1 MDIFGDGAIWVAL
14 FLNVFFQVVLF
25 GPLAGW
31 IGKTKGKAGVGFA
44 LGALL
49 GLLGLIIVWVMK
61 PTEEFTIKQEEEAK
75 ALRGYVR
82 TCPHCA
88 EEIKQEAKKCKHCG
102 SNLAD

>member
-1 MDIFGDGAIWVAL
+1 MDDLVVTIALTLGVIFQLAV
-14 FLNVFFQVVLF
+14 F

-31 IGKTKGKAGVGFA
+31 IGKTKGKAAVGFA
-44 LGALL
+44 LGALF
-49 GLLGLIIVWVMK
+49 GLLGIIIMWAMK
-61 PTEEFTIKQEEEAK
+61 PTEEFKMKQEEQAN

-102 SNLAD
+102 SELTA

>member
-1 MDIFGDGAIWVAL
+1 VDDLLVTAALTLAVIFQLAV
-14 FLNVFFQVVLF
+14 F

-44 LGALL
+44 LGALF
-49 GLLGLIIVWVMK
+49 GLLGIIIMWAMK
-61 PTEEFTIKQEEEAK
+61 PTEEFKMKQEEQAK
-75 ALRGYVR
+75 TLRGYVR

-102 SNLAD
+102 SELTA

>member
-1 MDIFGDGAIWVAL
+1 MDELLVTAVLTVGV
-14 FLNVFFQVVLF
+14 VFQLAVF

-31 IGKTKGKAGVGFA
+31 IGKTKGKAGVGYV
-44 LGALL
+44 LGALF
-49 GLLGLIIVWVMK
+49 GLLGIIIMWAMK
-61 PTEEFTIKQEEEAK
+61 PTEEFKMKQEEEAK

-102 SNLAD
+102 SELTA